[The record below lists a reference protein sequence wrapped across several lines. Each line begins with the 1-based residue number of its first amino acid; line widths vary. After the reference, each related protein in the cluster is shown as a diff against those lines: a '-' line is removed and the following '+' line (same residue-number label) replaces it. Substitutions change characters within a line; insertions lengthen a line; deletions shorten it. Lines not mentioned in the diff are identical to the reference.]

1 MTTAVPDATPAPG
14 PAPAWPQR
22 AAIGL
27 RWIAGFLVAVL
38 AWVGLQVLDVW
49 PAWVLAAVVGLA
61 LVLAL
66 PIWLIRRVRARGRPG
81 WSAWRAYGSTALV
94 VLVLLILVLA
104 TPIYYL
110 ALRGELRPAA
120 VPQAVLSNGP
130 KTVVF
135 QGMVH
140 IGSEPYYKGMV
151 YEVGKALTEGS
162 ALFYEGVIESP
173 ESPEATQ
180 WFKDTLAGGG
190 DLSANYKA
198 IGNLCGL
205 TFQLDWF
212 APVEAHKKLHP
223 EQHVNADLSY
233 LEMYRE
239 YQRLAAADP
248 GFATRVAA
256 KQAKGADPTDAA
268 LTWVVGAAKGASQEQ
283 KDLAGALC
291 RGLFSHVFERMGP
304 KGEVMDPVILDLRNR
319 ALAKRIQDWPGE
331 RIFITYGA
339 AHLPGMLAEL
349 RKLDPAWEIK
359 SLKWTRAIAA
369 PEDVQGELIG
379 SEAPGA
385 AQAQGRRVK

>member
-1 MTTAVPDATPAPG
+1 MTTTTPDDAPA

-27 RWIAGFLVAVL
+27 RWIAGFIVAVL

-66 PIWLIRRVRARGRPG
+66 PIWLIRRAGARGRLG
-81 WSAWRAYGSTALV
+81 WSARRAYGSTALV

-162 ALFYEGVIESP
+162 ALFYEGVIEHP
-173 ESPEATQ
+173 GVPGGDPVVQGHPGRRGRPVRQLQGHRRPVRPVLPAR
-180 WFKDTLAGGG
+180 LVRPGGG
-190 DLSANYKA
+190 A
-198 IGNLCGL
+198 
-205 TFQLDWF
+205 Q
-212 APVEAHKKLHP
+212 
-223 EQHVNADLSY
+223 
-233 LEMYRE
+233 
-239 YQRLAAADP
+239 
-248 GFATRVAA
+248 
-256 KQAKGADPTDAA
+256 
-268 LTWVVGAAKGASQEQ
+268 
-283 KDLAGALC
+283 
-291 RGLFSHVFERMGP
+291 
-304 KGEVMDPVILDLRNR
+304 
-319 ALAKRIQDWPGE
+319 
-331 RIFITYGA
+331 
-339 AHLPGMLAEL
+339 
-349 RKLDPAWEIK
+349 
-359 SLKWTRAIAA
+359 
-369 PEDVQGELIG
+369 
-379 SEAPGA
+379 EAPPRTA
-385 AQAQGRRVK
+385 RQRRPELS

>member
-1 MTTAVPDATPAPG
+1 MTTATPDAAPA

-27 RWIAGFLVAVL
+27 RWIAGFIVAVL
-38 AWVGLQVLDVW
+38 AWIGLQVLDVW

-66 PIWLIRRVRARGRPG
+66 PIWLIRRARARGRPG

-94 VLVLLILVLA
+94 VLALLILVLA

-198 IGNLCGL
+198 IGDLCGL

-248 GFATRVAA
+248 GFAARVAA

-283 KDLAGALC
+283 KDLVGGPVPRSVQPCLRAHGPQG
-291 RGLFSHVFERMGP
+291 RGHGP
-304 KGEVMDPVILDLRNR
+304 GDPGPAQPRPGQ
-319 ALAKRIQDWPGE
+319 AHPGLARG
-331 RIFITYGA
+331 
-339 AHLPGMLAEL
+339 AHLHHLRCCPHPRHPG
-349 RKLDPAWEIK
+349 R
-359 SLKWTRAIAA
+359 
-369 PEDVQGELIG
+369 
-379 SEAPGA
+379 A
-385 AQAQGRRVK
+385 AQARPGLGDQVPQMDPRHFRPRARPGRADRRRGPGGKPGAER